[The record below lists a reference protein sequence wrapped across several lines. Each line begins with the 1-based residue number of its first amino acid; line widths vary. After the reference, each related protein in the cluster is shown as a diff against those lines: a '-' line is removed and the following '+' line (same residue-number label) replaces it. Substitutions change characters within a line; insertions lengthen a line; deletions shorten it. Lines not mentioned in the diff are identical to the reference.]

1 MEQMNQHKAICRA
14 MKNPDFYPHPVSDL
28 AFRETHASSVFL
40 TGQWV
45 YKLKKPVELGFL
57 DFQTLENR
65 HRFCELEVTLNQRLS
80 QGIYLGVVGIYL
92 NENGRFSL
100 REDGRLVEYAVRM
113 VQLPDEASLESLLR
127 ANKIT
132 AEQIQTLSQTLAA
145 FYEKSKKSRE
155 IDYFGTLEVI
165 SANVE
170 ENFRQLAP
178 YVDEVLDREQWDFI
192 REINRSFLKL
202 HESLFERRVKTKR
215 ISDGHGD
222 LRSEHVYFYQGLQII
237 DCIEFND
244 RFRYGD
250 TALDLAFLYMDMEHL
265 GFGEW
270 GRVLLTEFVNLTE
283 DWELYQL
290 VDFYAAYRSVVR
302 LKVSCFRFSETTEDE
317 KRAQREEVRLFLNQA
332 YNYCLRFGRP
342 TLWVFCGTPATGKS
356 HLSKE
361 IANAMSVPV
370 FQSDLVRKE
379 EAVFKKERVSSSGKR
394 LYRLERR
401 QLVYGFLLARAQDT
415 IKSGRSVILDAT
427 FGLERWRDDVR
438 ELAEDMGCNIIFIEC
453 VCREETAKKR
463 LKERENEQDALSD
476 ARLDNYRDILKNF
489 QPMSELP
496 LEIHIVADTDRPL
509 KETMTKVLSEA
520 YTLRGLQVEA
530 ML

>member
-1 MEQMNQHKAICRA
+1 MDQMNQHEALCRA
-14 MKNPDFYPHPVSDL
+14 MKNPNFYPHPVSDL
-28 AFRETHASSVFL
+28 ALRETHASSVFL

-45 YKLKKPVELGFL
+45 YKLKKPVNLGFL
-57 DFQTLENR
+57 DFQSLENR
-65 HRFCELEVTLNQRLS
+65 RRFCELEVTLNQRLS
-80 QGIYLGVVGIYL
+80 QGIYLGVVGIYM
-92 NENGRFSL
+92 NEDGQFSL
-100 REDGRLVEYAVRM
+100 QEDGRLVEYAVRM
-113 VQLPDEASLESLLR
+113 VQLPDEANLESLLK
-127 ANKIT
+127 AEKIT
-132 AEQIQTLSQTLAA
+132 VEHIQTLSQTLAA

-155 IDYFGTLEVI
+155 IDHFGTIEVV

-170 ENFRQLAP
+170 ENFQQLAP
-178 YVDEVLDREQWDFI
+178 YVDEVLDQEQWEFI

-202 HESLFERRVKTKR
+202 HQSLFERRIRTKR

-222 LRSEHVYFYQGLQII
+222 LRSEHVYFHQGLQII

-265 GFGEW
+265 GFGKW
-270 GRVLLTEFVNLTE
+270 GRLLLTGFVNLTE

-302 LKVSCFRFSETTEDE
+302 LKVSCFRFSDTTGDE
-317 KRAQREEVRLFLNQA
+317 QMSQKEEVRLFLNQA
-332 YNYCLRFGRP
+332 YRYCLRFGRP

-356 HLSKE
+356 HLSRE
-361 IANAMSVPV
+361 IANAMSIPA

-379 EAVFKKERVSSSGKR
+379 EGVFKKERVSPFGKG

-401 QLVYGFLLARAQDT
+401 QLVYGLLLARAQDT

-427 FGLERWRDDVR
+427 FGLERWRDDAR
-438 ELAEDMGCNIIFIEC
+438 ELARDMDCNIIFVEC
-453 VCREETAKKR
+453 VCREETAQKR
-463 LKERENEQDALSD
+463 LKQRDGEQDVLSD
-476 ARLDNYRDILKNF
+476 ARLENYQDILNNF
-489 QPMSELP
+489 EPMGELP
-496 LEIHIVADTDRPL
+496 EEIHIVADTDRPL

-520 YTLRGLQVEA
+520 YTLRCLQVEA
-530 ML
+530 LS

>member
-1 MEQMNQHKAICRA
+1 

-45 YKLKKPVELGFL
+45 YKLKKPVDLGFL

-65 HRFCELEVTLNQRLS
+65 HRFCELEVTLNRRLS
-80 QGIYLGVVGIYL
+80 QGIYLGVVGIYMDGD
-92 NENGRFSL
+92 GRFSL

-132 AEQIQTLSQTLAA
+132 VDQIQTLSQTLAA
-145 FYEKSKKSRE
+145 FYEKSEKSRE
-155 IDYFGTLEVI
+155 IDRFGTLAVI

-170 ENFRQLAP
+170 ENFRQLTF
-178 YVDEVLDREQWDFI
+178 YIDEVLDREQWDFI

-202 HESLFERRVKTKR
+202 HESLFERRVKTKK

-222 LRSEHVYFYQGLQII
+222 LRSEHVYFHQGLQII

-302 LKVSCFRFSETTEDE
+302 LKVFCFRFSETTGDE
-317 KRAQREEVRLFLNQA
+317 KRAQREEARLFLNQA
-332 YNYCLRFGRP
+332 YRCCLRFGRP
-342 TLWVFCGTPATGKS
+342 ALWVFCGTPATGKS
-356 HLSKE
+356 HLSRE
-361 IANAMSVPV
+361 IANAMSMPV
-370 FQSDLVRKE
+370 FESDRVRKE
-379 EAVFKKERVSSSGKR
+379 EAAFKKERVSPPAKG
-394 LYRLERR
+394 LYSLEKR
-401 QLVYGFLLARAQDT
+401 QLVYGLLLARAQDT
-415 IKSGRSVILDAT
+415 IKTGRSVILDAT
-427 FGLERWRDDVR
+427 FSLERWRDDVR
-438 ELAEDMGCNIIFIEC
+438 ELAEDLDCNIIFVEC
-453 VCREETAKKR
+453 VCGEETAKAR
-463 LKERENEQDALSD
+463 LKAREDEQDALSD
-476 ARLDNYRDILKNF
+476 ARLENYQGIISNF

-496 LEIHIVADTDRPL
+496 PKIHIVADTDRPR

-520 YTLRGLQVEA
+520 YALRCLQVEA